1 MTTKTKPLPKSENLF
16 EQAMQRSATPEPGIY
31 ERIPF
36 SDYLAWDAISNSRL
50 SLLAKSPRHYQ
61 KGFCKEPT
69 PAMQLGQLYHC
80 GVLEPLAFSNRYA
93 ILPDYHKYAENCT
106 ADGTQSSSTQ
116 TKFVKE
122 RTREFT
128 AMMEGREVVSR
139 EWYEQ
144 TMALVVEL
152 NANEQARQLLND
164 KGDNELSILWEEG
177 DLICKARIDKVAM
190 THGAIVDL
198 KSTASIEKFAT
209 SVARYGY
216 HRQMAHYQRGWKQLT
231 GDTLT
236 PWLVAVES
244 SEPFTVQAA
253 PVSDEALEVGYSEWR
268 QLLDTLRVCR
278 AENHWPPMPN
288 PAQWNLPAW
297 YTDGEAIELTING
310 QTIEV

>member
-1 MTTKTKPLPKSENLF
+1 VATKTKPLPASENLF
-16 EQAMQRSATPEPGIY
+16 EQQRSETPEPGIY
-31 ERIPF
+31 ERISF
-36 SDYLAWDAISNSRL
+36 NEYLAWNAVSNSRL
-50 SLLAKSPRHYQ
+50 NLLQKSPRHFQ
-61 KGFCKEPT
+61 KGFSKEPT

-80 GVLEPLAFSNRYA
+80 GVLEPLAFANRYA
-93 ILPDYHKYAENCT
+93 ILPDFHKYAENCT

-152 NANEQARQLLND
+152 NANEEARRLLND
-164 KGDNELSILWEEG
+164 QGDSELSIIWEENG
-177 DLICKARIDKVAM
+177 IVCKARIDKVAV

-198 KSTASIEKFAT
+198 KSTAAIDKFAK
-209 SVARYGY
+209 SIASYGY
-216 HRQMAHYQRGWKQLT
+216 HRQMAHYQRGWKELT

-244 SEPFTVQAA
+244 SEPFAVQAA
-253 PVSDEALEVGYSEWR
+253 PVSEEALEVGHGER
-268 QLLDTLRVCR
+268 RRLLEQLKQCR
-278 AENHWPPMPN
+278 AENVWPPMPN
-288 PAQWNLPAW
+288 PPQWNLPAW
-297 YTDGEAIELTING
+297 YGDGDEAIELTING
-310 QTIEV
+310 KAMEV